1 MALATTLS
9 SSLSF
14 PAASATHSRRV
25 GPAPPSR
32 AALAGRP
39 VQGARVAAPRSAPRS
54 RLVVNAKQ
62 ELIQVEVEKPLGL
75 NFKQGD
81 NGLVVTGASGN
92 AAKAGIEKGDTI
104 LYTSSF
110 FGDELWPSDAV
121 GFTRSAINAAPSP
134 VFISFTKGPNVDY
147 NVKRLPKKPAPARFG
162 RRMNAAQ
169 KARATHICID
179 CGYIYCEETPF
190 EEAGLDYRCPQC
202 NAPPRRFA
210 RFNSQTGEIDQS
222 EQAFAQ
228 IGTILTVVVGLG
240 AVGFLFYLGTT
251 F

>member
-1 MALATTLS
+1 M
-9 SSLSF
+9 
-14 PAASATHSRRV
+14 
-25 GPAPPSR
+25 
-32 AALAGRP
+32 
-39 VQGARVAAPRSAPRS
+39 AAPRSAPRS

-110 FGDELWPSDAV
+110 FGDELWRVSRQLRRRCPLRNVLCIPRALWGTSWQQPRRNAHRPSDAV